1 MRFEWD
7 TEKEKAN
14 LTKHGVDFSEATAA
28 FYDPQKLI
36 KIDAA
41 HSGEEP
47 RLLCIGRIEHGILTV
62 RFTYRGETIR
72 IIGAGY
78 WRKGRRE
85 HMKKKTGSKIKYT
98 DDKGE
103 MDGKWRIV
111 RRGELPDL
119 DALLDKLPEKTK
131 VTLELD
137 NSALEFF
144 KREARK
150 RNTSY
155 QRMIRNLV
163 RSYAQSHT

>member
-14 LTKHGVDFSEATAA
+14 ITKHGVDFSEATAA
-28 FYDPQKLI
+28 FYDPRKLI
-36 KIDAA
+36 QIDAA
-41 HSGEEP
+41 HSGEES
-47 RLLCIGRIEHGILTV
+47 RLLCIGRTERGILTI

-78 WRKGRRE
+78 WGKAGKL
-85 HMKKKTGSKIKYT
+85 MKKKTRSKVKYT

-163 RSYAQSHT
+163 RSYAQSHS

>member
-1 MRFEWD
+1 
-7 TEKEKAN
+7 
-14 LTKHGVDFSEATAA
+14 
-28 FYDPQKLI
+28 
-36 KIDAA
+36 
-41 HSGEEP
+41 
-47 RLLCIGRIEHGILTV
+47 
-62 RFTYRGETIR
+62 
-72 IIGAGY
+72 
-78 WRKGRRE
+78 
-85 HMKKKTGSKIKYT
+85 MKKKTRSKIKYT
-98 DDKGE
+98 DDKGG

-144 KREARK
+144 EREARK

-163 RSYAQSHT
+163 RSYAQSHS

>member
-1 MRFEWD
+1 
-7 TEKEKAN
+7 
-14 LTKHGVDFSEATAA
+14 
-28 FYDPQKLI
+28 
-36 KIDAA
+36 
-41 HSGEEP
+41 
-47 RLLCIGRIEHGILTV
+47 
-62 RFTYRGETIR
+62 
-72 IIGAGY
+72 
-78 WRKGRRE
+78 
-85 HMKKKTGSKIKYT
+85 MKKKTRSIVRYT

-103 MDGKWRIV
+103 MEGKWRLV

-163 RSYAQSHT
+163 RSYAQSHS

>member
-36 KIDAA
+36 QIDAA

-47 RLLCIGRIEHGILTV
+47 RLLCIGRTERGILSI

-78 WRKGRRE
+78 WRKGRR
-85 HMKKKTGSKIKYT
+85 TY
-98 DDKGE
+98 
-103 MDGKWRIV
+103 
-111 RRGELPDL
+111 
-119 DALLDKLPEKTK
+119 EK
-131 VTLELD
+131 E
-137 NSALEFF
+137 NPIE
-144 KREARK
+144 
-150 RNTSY
+150 N
-155 QRMIRNLV
+155 
-163 RSYAQSHT
+163 

>member
-1 MRFEWD
+1 
-7 TEKEKAN
+7 
-14 LTKHGVDFSEATAA
+14 
-28 FYDPQKLI
+28 
-36 KIDAA
+36 
-41 HSGEEP
+41 
-47 RLLCIGRIEHGILTV
+47 
-62 RFTYRGETIR
+62 
-72 IIGAGY
+72 
-78 WRKGRRE
+78 
-85 HMKKKTGSKIKYT
+85 MKKKTRSKVKYT

-103 MDGKWRIV
+103 IQGKLRVV

>member
-1 MRFEWD
+1 MRKN
-7 TEKEKAN
+7 T
-14 LTKHGVDFSEATAA
+14 
-28 FYDPQKLI
+28 
-36 KIDAA
+36 
-41 HSGEEP
+41 
-47 RLLCIGRIEHGILTV
+47 R
-62 RFTYRGETIR
+62 
-72 IIGAGY
+72 
-78 WRKGRRE
+78 
-85 HMKKKTGSKIKYT
+85 SKVKYT

-119 DALLDKLPEKTK
+119 DALLDKVPEKTK

-163 RSYAQSHT
+163 RSYAQSHS

>member
-1 MRFEWD
+1 
-7 TEKEKAN
+7 
-14 LTKHGVDFSEATAA
+14 
-28 FYDPQKLI
+28 
-36 KIDAA
+36 
-41 HSGEEP
+41 
-47 RLLCIGRIEHGILTV
+47 
-62 RFTYRGETIR
+62 
-72 IIGAGY
+72 
-78 WRKGRRE
+78 
-85 HMKKKTGSKIKYT
+85 MKKKTRSKVKYT

-103 MDGKWRIV
+103 MDGKWRSV

-119 DALLDKLPEKTK
+119 DALLDNLPKKTK

>member
-1 MRFEWD
+1 
-7 TEKEKAN
+7 
-14 LTKHGVDFSEATAA
+14 
-28 FYDPQKLI
+28 
-36 KIDAA
+36 
-41 HSGEEP
+41 
-47 RLLCIGRIEHGILTV
+47 
-62 RFTYRGETIR
+62 
-72 IIGAGY
+72 
-78 WRKGRRE
+78 
-85 HMKKKTGSKIKYT
+85 MKKKIRSKIKYN

-163 RSYAQSHT
+163 RSYAQSHS

>member
-1 MRFEWD
+1 MRFQWD
-7 TEKEKAN
+7 TEKETAN
-14 LTKHGVDFSEATAA
+14 VTKHGVDFSEATAA
-28 FYDPQKLI
+28 FYDPRKLI
-36 KIDAA
+36 QIDAA

-47 RLLCIGRIEHGILTV
+47 ACCALVAPSAGFCPFALPIAAKPFESSAPVIGGKEGKL
-62 RFTYRGETIR
+62 
-72 IIGAGY
+72 
-78 WRKGRRE
+78 
-85 HMKKKTGSKIKYT
+85 MKKKTRSKVKYT

-163 RSYAQSHT
+163 RSYAQSHS

>member
-1 MRFEWD
+1 ME
-7 TEKEKAN
+7 
-14 LTKHGVDFSEATAA
+14 
-28 FYDPQKLI
+28 
-36 KIDAA
+36 
-41 HSGEEP
+41 
-47 RLLCIGRIEHGILTV
+47 
-62 RFTYRGETIR
+62 
-72 IIGAGY
+72 
-78 WRKGRRE
+78 
-85 HMKKKTGSKIKYT
+85 
-98 DDKGE
+98 
-103 MDGKWRIV
+103 GKWRLV

-163 RSYAQSHT
+163 RSYAQSHS